1 MTCAACTH
9 DEREDIDV
17 RLAQGDSFVTISA
30 MFGVARAVLEA
41 HKKDHLR
48 QVAVRIRS
56 DPSSILLDLERAER
70 AAWTVVAMAEGIMDS
85 EKEGV
90 YLRKPDPSLM
100 LKALAEV
107 RESKVSQVKMAKELA
122 MFQKDVVTRQK
133 FNEMVE
139 AVLKALEAFP
149 EAHEAVEAALAE
161 LPS

>member
-1 MTCAACTH
+1 MTCAACSH

-17 RLAQGDSFVTISA
+17 RLAQGDSFVTLAA
-30 MFGVARAVLEA
+30 MFGVARAVLEV

-48 QVAVRIRS
+48 RVAVRIRS
-56 DPSSILLDLERAER
+56 DPSSILLDLERAEHC
-70 AAWTVVAMAEGIMDS
+70 AWTVVTMAEGVQAQDG
-85 EKEGV
+85 EWLKE
-90 YLRKPDPSLM
+90 PNPNLM

-107 RESKVSQVKMAKELA
+107 RESKVSQVRMAKELA

-139 AVLKALEAFP
+139 AVLKALEGFP